1 MSVVVET
8 QSASLIKR
16 DDLSSFPYSS
26 GVHAWTAVM
35 LGASAFSEVMRTAWD
50 TSIGSDTLNSW
61 EILDAIRARPDDD
74 PASIIEQNL
83 CDFTHARKQL
93 KELDETAHELCV
105 PAWANS
111 NTSSRHLEKRIFRSS
126 HRVTQPTSAGST
138 EINTG
143 ALFQRILETDD
154 IPFLYSRITR
164 YRLMERS
171 PPVGSSRLG
180 ASLLDANGAQVSTE
194 QVNLG
199 GMVVMSISITI
210 QRTDYHQGCRLL
222 PLTAFGSLPAHN
234 VSPIHNGR
242 S

>member
-8 QSASLIKR
+8 QSTDLAKR
-16 DDLSSFPYSS
+16 DDLGSFPYSS

-35 LGASAFSEVMRTAWD
+35 LGASAFSGVMRTAWD

-61 EILDAIRARPDDD
+61 EILDAIRARADDD

-83 CDFTHARKQL
+83 CDFTHARQGL

-105 PAWANS
+105 PVWANS
-111 NTSSRHLEKRIFRSS
+111 NTSSRQLEKRVFRSS

-164 YRLMERS
+164 YRLMERL

-180 ASLLDANGAQVSTE
+180 APLLDANGAQVFTE
-194 QVNLG
+194 QVNLEG
-199 GMVVMSISITI
+199 IFVTRITFTI
-210 QRTDYHQGCRLL
+210 QTTNSAITYSRLRS
-222 PLTAFGSLPAHN
+222 AQCSGPATTSWN
-234 VSPIHNGR
+234 
-242 S
+242 